1 MKNTNVVILTGR
13 IGQDPELKET
23 KNGQKQ
29 VMFSLAVNE
38 DYKDQNGNEV
48 KQVNWVPCTIYGAL
62 AETFAKYKKKGDLIT
77 IQGSLVVRDGEDKD
91 GNKRTYISVR
101 VKENEWFGSKSDG
114 GSSNASQAGQNSEDP
129 IGFTNEYVPY
139 SAIDEDIF

>member
-48 KQVNWVPCTIYGAL
+48 KVCNWVPCVIYGAL
-62 AETFAKYKKKGDLIT
+62 AESFSKWKKKGDLVT
-77 IQGSLVVRDGEDKD
+77 VQGSLTVREGTDKG
-91 GNKRTYISVR
+91 GNNRTYTNVR
-101 VKENEWFGSKSDG
+101 VKECEWFGSKSDG
-114 GSSNASQAGQNSEDP
+114 GNAPAQNNDNNWTSPQSE
-129 IGFTNEYVPY
+129 EYVPY
-139 SAIDEDIF
+139 AALDEDIF

>member
-38 DYKDQNGNEV
+38 DYKDQNGKEV
-48 KQVNWVPCTIYGAL
+48 KQVNWVPCVIYGAL
-62 AETFAKYKKKGDLIT
+62 AESFAKYKKKGDLIT
-77 IQGSLVVRDGEDKD
+77 IQGSIVVRDGEDKD
-91 GNKRTYISVR
+91 GNKRTYINVR
-101 VKENEWFGSKSDG
+101 VKENEWIGGKSDG
-114 GSSNASQAGQNSEDP
+114 GETSPQVVQNDEPRPLDE
-129 IGFTNEYVPY
+129 EYVPY
-139 SAIDEDIF
+139 SALDEDIF